1 MLSLLN
7 DKSTYRILN
16 RDSTKC
22 IERHLNSFIYKL
34 FKSQRIKQMQYYQ
47 LRSTDAT
54 ASRLYGLP
62 KIYKKDIPM
71 RPIVSFINSPLYNL
85 SKFLCKL
92 LSPLVG
98 NTEFTVKNSYEFVQF
113 LNSIVL
119 KKNECMVSF
128 DVVSLF
134 TNIAVELAKKVTFD
148 LLNEDDTL
156 SNRTDLTM
164 DDIEIA

>member
-1 MLSLLN
+1 
-7 DKSTYRILN
+7 
-16 RDSTKC
+16 
-22 IERHLNSFIYKL
+22 
-34 FKSQRIKQMQYYQ
+34 
-47 LRSTDAT
+47 
-54 ASRLYGLP
+54 
-62 KIYKKDIPM
+62 M

-92 LSPLVG
+92 LSPLAG

-134 TNIAVELAKKVTFD
+134 TNILCLLPDPRKAYPYPCELWIDNWLHTGMDKPLED
-148 LLNEDDTL
+148 LVGDTKQ
-156 SNRTDLTM
+156 RYWA
-164 DDIEIA
+164 IALGVLLRFLRFWDGDYQRSSPDFGNFEWAQARRKEASLPGL